1 MTNGS
6 CKENR
11 SFLCTSKYRLE
22 CLLGY
27 EPPSF
32 ITHNSSLYKMDTP
45 SFKEDHISQ
54 VPALQMLIKLGYTYL
69 SPAEAE
75 RLRGNKTTN
84 VLLEDI
90 LRKQL
95 KEINSIRVSASK
107 TSIFTDENIGRGI
120 LALKNLPMNEGYIA
134 ACEKSYNL
142 LAMGQALEQSV
153 DGDKKSFTLQFIDWK
168 NISNNVF
175 HVTEEFSVMRS
186 TSKEHYRPDLVL
198 FVNGIPFCIIECKRP
213 DMKEPLKQ
221 AISQQIRS
229 QQEDGIRSLYV
240 YSQLLLSLSCNEALY
255 ATNATPEKFWAKW
268 QEKFHSEVEE
278 NNHNNKLYQL
288 KNEPLSNEVKN
299 RLFAGRFKYVRT
311 YFDALEDEEILS
323 THQDAYLFSLCRP
336 ERLMDIVF
344 NFILFDNGD
353 KKVARYQQFFAIK
366 KSIER
371 IKILQPSSSSSQ
383 REERSYRGNLNFSGL
398 VREARELR
406 KNQTPAEET
415 LWQLL
420 RNKKLNGLKFRR
432 QHQIGHYIVD
442 FYCHERKLIV
452 ELDGAV
458 HDTPERQKHDSVRNK
473 FLTSSGFKIIRFRN
487 EEVFN
492 NIEEVLKQ
500 IADSTPPSPVGRG
513 AGGEGNF
520 SRKGGVIWHTQG
532 SGKSLTMVMLAQAIA
547 MEPSIRNPKIVLVT
561 DRTDLDNQITGTF
574 RKCGK
579 FVENANTGQ
588 RLVELLE
595 SKSDAVVTTI
605 INKFVAAVKKINKP
619 IESHDIFVLV
629 DEGHRTQHGTF
640 NIDMQKT
647 LPNACFIALTGT
659 PLFKKDK
666 STADKFGGLID
677 AYTVDQAV
685 KDNAVV
691 PLLYEG
697 RLAFQN
703 VNASPIDIFFGMV
716 SEPLSEYQKADI
728 KKKFARNDH
737 LNSAEQK
744 MRMIAWNISYHFR
757 DNWQGR
763 TPFKGQLVCDKK
775 VNAIKYKEYL
785 DEIGL
790 VSSEVLI
797 SSIEEREG
805 EDSAYAKSTEKENQ
819 FWKKMMEEHG
829 NSKSYEKNIIS
840 RFKNQ
845 KDPEIIIVVDKLLTG
860 FDEPKN
866 TVLYLARNLQ
876 GHKLLQAIARV
887 NRIYP
892 DKEFGY
898 IIDYYGVIENLDD
911 ALLLYSSFEDFD
923 DEDLAGTLTN
933 ISEEI
938 KKLPQ
943 KHSDL
948 WDIFKTIANK
958 RDAEAYQQLLK
969 DEAIRVLFYDKL
981 AAFAK
986 CLKMALSSI
995 QFHKDVEE
1003 KTIDRYKHDLT
1014 MFLKLRLAVVERFSD
1029 EIDYRQYE
1037 GQIQKLIDTHI
1048 TTEKIETITELVN
1061 IFDKD
1066 KFQQEVEN
1074 TTGKAAKA
1082 DKIASRTGRHISEKM
1097 DEDPAFYKKFSQML
1111 KETIADYEAKRISEA
1126 QYLSRVQD
1134 IMNNVLAYTDKD
1146 IPDQL
1151 SDRDVAKAFYGLTLE
1166 AMSDKFQ
1173 DYSIRKEIAIQTAL
1187 HMDDLI
1193 KESVLDNGKPIIDW
1207 QYKTNITGKLLIEIG
1222 DYLIDEVRDQYLV
1235 DLSFKEMDKIA
1246 DDCIE
1251 VAKIRY
1257 K

>member
-1 MTNGS
+1 M
-6 CKENR
+6 E
-11 SFLCTSKYRLE
+11 
-22 CLLGY
+22 
-27 EPPSF
+27 
-32 ITHNSSLYKMDTP
+32 TP

-54 VPALQMLIKLGYTYL
+54 IPALQMLVNLGYTYL
-69 SPAEAE
+69 SPAEAD
-75 RLRGNKTTN
+75 RQRGGKTSN
-84 VLLEDI
+84 VLLEDV

-95 KEINSIRVSASK
+95 KEINSIRVSATK
-107 TSIFTDENIGRGI
+107 TSIFTDENIERGI

-134 ACEKSYNL
+134 ASEKAYNL
-142 LAMGQALEQSV
+142 LTLGQALEQNV
-153 DGDKKSFTLQFIDWK
+153 DGDKKSFTLQYIDWK
-168 NISNNVF
+168 NIGNNVF
-175 HVTEEFSVMRS
+175 HVSEEFSVMRS

-198 FVNGIPFCIIECKRP
+198 FVNGIPLCIIECKRP

-221 AISQQIRS
+221 AISQHLRN

-240 YSQLLLSLSCNEALY
+240 YSQLTLSIATQEVAY

-268 QEKFHSEVEE
+268 HEKFNSDEE
-278 NNHNNKLYQL
+278 ERNY
-288 KNEPLSNEVKN
+288 KNELQEFKN
-299 RLFAGRFKYVRT
+299 KSLPNAIKEQLFSDRFKYVRQ
-311 YFDALEDEEILS
+311 YFDALEQDVILP
-323 THQDAYLFSLCRP
+323 TEQDNYLFGLCRP

-344 NFILFDNGD
+344 NFVLFDNGE

-366 KSIER
+366 KSMQR
-371 IKILQPSSSSSQ
+371 I
-383 REERSYRGNLNFSGL
+383 
-398 VREARELR
+398 
-406 KNQTPAEET
+406 
-415 LWQLL
+415 
-420 RNKKLNGLKFRR
+420 RNVANGK
-432 QHQIGHYIVD
+432 
-442 FYCHERKLIV
+442 
-452 ELDGAV
+452 
-458 HDTPERQKHDSVRNK
+458 
-473 FLTSSGFKIIRFRN
+473 
-487 EEVFN
+487 
-492 NIEEVLKQ
+492 
-500 IADSTPPSPVGRG
+500 
-513 AGGEGNF
+513 
-520 SRKGGVIWHTQG
+520 RKGGVIWHTQG

-574 RKCGK
+574 RKCGR
-579 FVENANTGQ
+579 FVENATTGQ

-605 INKFVAAVKKINKP
+605 INKFVAAVKKISQP
-619 IESHDIFVLV
+619 LESHDIFVLV

-647 LPNACFIALTGT
+647 LPNACFIAMTGT

-666 STADKFGGLID
+666 STAEKFGGMID

-685 KDNAVV
+685 KDKAVV

-697 RLAFQN
+697 RLALQE
-703 VNASPIDIFFGMV
+703 VNASPIDTFFGMV
-716 SEPLSEYQKADI
+716 AEPLTEYQKADI
-728 KKKFARNDH
+728 KKKFARYDH

-757 DNWQGR
+757 ENWQDK

-775 VNAIKYKEYL
+775 VNAIKYKEYF
-785 DEIGL
+785 DEIGII
-790 VSSEVLI
+790 SCEVLI
-797 SSIEEREG
+797 SSIDEREG
-805 EDSAYAKSTEKENQ
+805 EDSAFEKSTEKENQ
-819 FWKKMMEEHG
+819 FWKKMMDEHG

-866 TVLYLARNLQ
+866 TVLYLTRNLQ
-876 GHKLLQAIARV
+876 SHKLLQAIARV

-911 ALLLYSSFEDFD
+911 ALQLYSSFEDFD
-923 DEDLAGTLTN
+923 DEDLAGTMTN

-986 CLKMALSSI
+986 GLKLALSSI
-995 QFHKDVEE
+995 QFHKEVEE
-1003 KTIDRYKHDLT
+1003 KVINRYKEDLT
-1014 MFLKLRLAVVERFSD
+1014 MFLKLRLAVVERYSD
-1029 EIDYRQYE
+1029 EIDYKQYE

-1048 TTEKIETITELVN
+1048 TTEKIETITKLVN

-1082 DKIASRTGRHISEKM
+1082 DKIASRTAKHITEKM

-1111 KETIADYEAKRISEA
+1111 RETISDYEAKRLSEA

-1134 IMNNVLAYTDKD
+1134 IMNNVLAHTDND
-1146 IPDQL
+1146 IPEQL
-1151 SDRDVAKAFYGLTLE
+1151 KDRDVAKAFYGLTVE
-1166 AMSDKFQ
+1166 ALSEKIQ
-1173 DYSIRKEIAIQTAL
+1173 DNVVRKEIATQTAL
-1187 HMDDLI
+1187 HIDDLI
-1193 KESVLDNGKPIIDW
+1193 QDAVLDNGKAIIDW

-1222 DYLIDEVRDQYLV
+1222 DYLIDEVRDKYNV
-1235 DLSFKEMDKIA
+1235 DLAFKDMDKIA
-1246 DDCIE
+1246 EDCIE
-1251 VAKIRY
+1251 VAKLRY
-1257 K
+1257 KI

>member
-1 MTNGS
+1 M
-6 CKENR
+6 E
-11 SFLCTSKYRLE
+11 
-22 CLLGY
+22 
-27 EPPSF
+27 
-32 ITHNSSLYKMDTP
+32 TP

-54 VPALQMLIKLGYTYL
+54 IPALQMLVNLGYTYL
-69 SPAEAE
+69 SPAEAD
-75 RLRGNKTTN
+75 RQRGGKTSN
-84 VLLEDI
+84 VLLEDV

-95 KEINSIRVSASK
+95 KEINSIRVSATK
-107 TSIFTDENIGRGI
+107 TSIFTDDNIERGI

-134 ACEKSYNL
+134 ASEKAYNL
-142 LAMGQALEQSV
+142 LTLGQALEQSV
-153 DGDKKSFTLQFIDWK
+153 DGDKKSFTLQYIDWK

-175 HVTEEFSVMRS
+175 HVSEEFSVMRS

-198 FVNGIPFCIIECKRP
+198 FVNGIPLCIIECKRP

-221 AISQQIRS
+221 AISQHLRN

-240 YSQLLLSLSCNEALY
+240 YSQLTLSIATQEAAY

-268 QEKFHSEVEE
+268 HEKFNSDEE
-278 NNHNNKLYQL
+278 ERNFKSKLQEL
-288 KNEPLSNEVKN
+288 KNQSLSTAVKEQ
-299 RLFAGRFKYVRT
+299 LFSDRFKYVRQ
-311 YFDALEDEEILS
+311 YFDALEGEKILP
-323 THQDAYLFSLCRP
+323 TEQDNYLFGLCRP

-344 NFILFDNGD
+344 NFVLFDNGE

-366 KSIER
+366 KSMQR
-371 IKILQPSSSSSQ
+371 IKHV
-383 REERSYRGNLNFSGL
+383 ENL
-398 VREARELR
+398 
-406 KNQTPAEET
+406 P
-415 LWQLL
+415 
-420 RNKKLNGLKFRR
+420 
-432 QHQIGHYIVD
+432 
-442 FYCHERKLIV
+442 
-452 ELDGAV
+452 DG
-458 HDTPERQKHDSVRNK
+458 K
-473 FLTSSGFKIIRFRN
+473 
-487 EEVFN
+487 
-492 NIEEVLKQ
+492 
-500 IADSTPPSPVGRG
+500 
-513 AGGEGNF
+513 AGGK
-520 SRKGGVIWHTQG
+520 RRGGVIWHTQG

-574 RKCGK
+574 RKCGR
-579 FVENANTGQ
+579 FVENATTGQ

-595 SKSDAVVTTI
+595 NKSDAVVTTI
-605 INKFVAAVKKINKP
+605 INKFVAAVKKIDKP
-619 IESHDIFVLV
+619 LESHDIFVLV

-647 LPNACFIALTGT
+647 LPNACFIAMTGT

-666 STADKFGGLID
+666 STAEKFGGMID

-685 KDNAVV
+685 KDKAVV

-697 RLAFQN
+697 RLALQN
-703 VNASPIDIFFGMV
+703 VNASPIDTFFEMV
-716 SEPLSEYQKADI
+716 SEPLTDYQKADI
-728 KKKFARNDH
+728 KKKFARYDH

-744 MRMIAWNISYHFR
+744 MRMIAWDISYHFR

-785 DEIGL
+785 DEIGI

-797 SSIEEREG
+797 SSIDEREG
-805 EDSAYAKSTEKENQ
+805 EESAYEKSTEKENQ
-819 FWKKMMEEHG
+819 FWKKMMDEHG

-866 TVLYLARNLQ
+866 TVLYLTRNLQ
-876 GHKLLQAIARV
+876 SHKLLQAIARV

-911 ALLLYSSFEDFD
+911 ALQLYSSFEDFD
-923 DEDLAGTLTN
+923 DVDLAGTLTN
-933 ISEEI
+933 ISDEI

-948 WDIFKTIANK
+948 WGIFKTIANK

-986 CLKMALSSI
+986 SLKLALSSI
-995 QFHKDVEE
+995 QFHRDVEE
-1003 KTIDRYKHDLT
+1003 KTISRYKEDLT
-1014 MFLKLRLAVVERFSD
+1014 MFLKLRLAVVERYSD
-1029 EIDYRQYE
+1029 EIDYKQYE

-1066 KFQQEVEN
+1066 KFQKEVEN

-1082 DKIASRTGRHISEKM
+1082 DKIASRTAKHITEKM

-1111 KETIADYEAKRISEA
+1111 KETIADYEAKRITEA

-1134 IMNNVLAYTDKD
+1134 IMNNVLAHTDND
-1146 IPDQL
+1146 IPEQL
-1151 SDRDVAKAFYGLTLE
+1151 KERDVAKAFYGLTVE
-1166 AMSDKFQ
+1166 ALSQKIQ
-1173 DYSIRKEIAIQTAL
+1173 DNVIRKEISTQTAL
-1187 HMDDLI
+1187 QIDDLI
-1193 KESVLDNGKPIIDW
+1193 QDSVLDNGKPIIDW

-1222 DYLIDEVRDQYLV
+1222 DYLIDEVRDKYNV
-1235 DLSFKEMDKIA
+1235 DLSFKDMDKIA
-1246 DDCIE
+1246 EDCIE

>member
-1 MTNGS
+1 M
-6 CKENR
+6 E
-11 SFLCTSKYRLE
+11 
-22 CLLGY
+22 
-27 EPPSF
+27 
-32 ITHNSSLYKMDTP
+32 TP

-54 VPALQMLIKLGYTYL
+54 IPALQMLVNLGYTYL
-69 SPAEAE
+69 SPAEAD
-75 RLRGNKTTN
+75 RQRGGKTTN
-84 VLLEDI
+84 VLLEDV

-95 KEINSIRVSASK
+95 KEINSIRVSATK
-107 TSIFTDENIGRGI
+107 TSLFTDENIERGI

-134 ACEKSYNL
+134 ASEKAYNL
-142 LAMGQALEQSV
+142 LTLGQPLEQSI
-153 DGDKKSFTLQFIDWK
+153 DGDKKSFTLLYIDWK
-168 NISNNVF
+168 NIHNNVF

-186 TSKEHYRPDLVL
+186 TSKDHYRPDLVL
-198 FVNGIPFCIIECKRP
+198 FVNGIPLCIIECKRP

-221 AISQQIRS
+221 AISQHLRN

-240 YSQLLLSLSCNEALY
+240 YSQLTLSITTQEAAY

-268 QEKFHSEVEE
+268 HEKFNSDEE
-278 NNHNNKLYQL
+278 ERNFKSKLQEFKNKPLPSSIKEQL
-288 KNEPLSNEVKN
+288 FSD
-299 RLFAGRFKYVRT
+299 RFKYVRQ
-311 YFDALEDEEILS
+311 YFDALEQEKILP
-323 THQDAYLFSLCRP
+323 TEQDKYLFGLCRP

-344 NFILFDNGD
+344 NYILFDNGE

-366 KSIER
+366 KSMQR
-371 IKILQPSSSSSQ
+371 IKNV
-383 REERSYRGNLNFSGL
+383 E
-398 VREARELR
+398 
-406 KNQTPAEET
+406 
-415 LWQLL
+415 
-420 RNKKLNGLKFRR
+420 NGK
-432 QHQIGHYIVD
+432 
-442 FYCHERKLIV
+442 
-452 ELDGAV
+452 
-458 HDTPERQKHDSVRNK
+458 
-473 FLTSSGFKIIRFRN
+473 
-487 EEVFN
+487 
-492 NIEEVLKQ
+492 
-500 IADSTPPSPVGRG
+500 
-513 AGGEGNF
+513 
-520 SRKGGVIWHTQG
+520 RKGGVIWHTQG

-561 DRTDLDNQITGTF
+561 DRTDLDDQITKTF

-579 FVENANTGQ
+579 FVDNATTGQ

-595 SKSDAVVTTI
+595 SNSDAIITTI
-605 INKFVAAVKKINKP
+605 INKFNAAVKKIRKP
-619 IESHDIFVLV
+619 LESHDIFVLV

-647 LPNACFIALTGT
+647 LPNACFIAMTGT

-666 STADKFGGLID
+666 NTATKFGGVID

-685 KDNAVV
+685 KDKAVV

-697 RLAFQN
+697 RLALQD
-703 VNASPIDIFFGMV
+703 VNASPIDTFFGMI
-716 SEPLSEYQKADI
+716 SEPLTEYQKADI
-728 KKKFARNDH
+728 KKKFARYDH

-744 MRMIAWNISYHFR
+744 MRMIAWDISYHFR
-757 DNWQGR
+757 DNWQGK

-775 VNAIKYKEYL
+775 INAIKYKEYL
-785 DEIGL
+785 DEIGI
-790 VSSEVLI
+790 VTSEVLI
-797 SSIEEREG
+797 SPIDEREG
-805 EDSAYAKSTEKENQ
+805 EESAYEKSSEKVNQ
-819 FWKKMMEEHG
+819 FWKRMMDEHG
-829 NSKSYEKNIIS
+829 NARSYEKNIIN

-866 TVLYLARNLQ
+866 TVLYLTRNLQ

-887 NRIYP
+887 NRVYP
-892 DKEFGY
+892 DKDFGY

-911 ALLLYSSFEDFD
+911 ALQMYSSFEDFD
-923 DEDLAGTLTN
+923 EEDLVGTLTN

-986 CLKMALSSI
+986 GLKLALSSI
-995 QFHKDVEE
+995 QFHKEVEE
-1003 KTIDRYKHDLT
+1003 KVINRYKEDLT
-1014 MFLKLRLAVVERFSD
+1014 MFLKLRLAVVERYSD
-1029 EIDYRQYE
+1029 EIDYKQYE

-1082 DKIASRTGRHISEKM
+1082 DKIASRTAKHITEKM

-1134 IMNNVLAYTDKD
+1134 IMNNVLAHTDND
-1146 IPDQL
+1146 IPEQL
-1151 SDRDVAKAFYGLTLE
+1151 NERDVAKAFYGLTFE
-1166 AMSDKFQ
+1166 ALSEKIQ
-1173 DYSIRKEIAIQTAL
+1173 DDAVCKEIATQAAL
-1187 HMDDLI
+1187 QIDDLI
-1193 KESVLDNGKPIIDW
+1193 QASVLENGKPIVDW
-1207 QYKTNITGKLLIEIG
+1207 QYKTNITGKLIIEIG
-1222 DYLIDEVRDQYLV
+1222 DYLIDEVRDKYNV
-1235 DLSFKEMDKIA
+1235 DLSFKDMDKIA
-1246 DDCIE
+1246 EDCIE

>member
-1 MTNGS
+1 
-6 CKENR
+6 
-11 SFLCTSKYRLE
+11 
-22 CLLGY
+22 
-27 EPPSF
+27 
-32 ITHNSSLYKMDTP
+32 MDTP

-54 VPALQMLIKLGYTYL
+54 IPALQMLVNLGYTYL
-69 SPAEAE
+69 SPAEAD
-75 RLRGNKTTN
+75 RQRGGKTTN
-84 VLLEDI
+84 VLLEDV

-95 KEINSIRVSASK
+95 KEINSIRVSATK
-107 TSIFTDENIGRGI
+107 TSIFTDENIERGI

-134 ACEKSYNL
+134 ASERAYNL
-142 LAMGQALEQSV
+142 LTLGQALEQSV
-153 DGDKKSFTLQFIDWK
+153 DGDKKSFTLQYIDWK
-168 NISNNVF
+168 NIGNNVF

-221 AISQQIRS
+221 AISQHLRN

-240 YSQLLLSLSCNEALY
+240 YSQLTLSIATQVAAY

-268 QEKFHSEVEE
+268 QEKFEESEKIKVYNEKIKE
-278 NNHNNKLYQL
+278 L
-288 KNEPLSNEVKN
+288 KNKPLTNIVKEQ
-299 RLFAGRFKYVRT
+299 LFADRFRYVRQ
-311 YFDALEDEEILS
+311 YFDALEQEEIFP
-323 THQDAYLFSLCRP
+323 TVQDTYLFGLCRP

-344 NFILFDNGD
+344 NFVLFDNGD

-366 KSIER
+366 KSMQR
-371 IKILQPSSSSSQ
+371 I
-383 REERSYRGNLNFSGL
+383 
-398 VREARELR
+398 
-406 KNQTPAEET
+406 
-415 LWQLL
+415 
-420 RNKKLNGLKFRR
+420 RN
-432 QHQIGHYIVD
+432 
-442 FYCHERKLIV
+442 V
-452 ELDGAV
+452 EHG
-458 HDTPERQKHDSVRNK
+458 K
-473 FLTSSGFKIIRFRN
+473 
-487 EEVFN
+487 
-492 NIEEVLKQ
+492 
-500 IADSTPPSPVGRG
+500 
-513 AGGEGNF
+513 
-520 SRKGGVIWHTQG
+520 RKGGVIWHTQG

-547 MEPSIRNPKIVLVT
+547 LEPSIRNPKIVLVT

-574 RKCGK
+574 RKCGM
-579 FVENANTGQ
+579 FVENATTGQ

-595 SKSDAVVTTI
+595 SKSDSVVTTI
-605 INKFVAAVKKINKP
+605 INKFVAAVKKISKP
-619 IESHDIFVLV
+619 LESYDIFVLV
-629 DEGHRTQHGTF
+629 DEGHRTQHGIF

-647 LPNACFIALTGT
+647 LPNACFIAMTGT

-666 STADKFGGLID
+666 STAAKFGGVID

-685 KDNAVV
+685 SDKAVV

-697 RLAFQN
+697 RLPIQE
-703 VNASPIDIFFGMV
+703 VNASPIDTFFGMV
-716 SEPLSEYQKADI
+716 SEPLTEYQKADI
-728 KKKFARNDH
+728 KKKFARTDH
-737 LNSAEQK
+737 LNAAEQL
-744 MRMIAWNISYHFR
+744 MRMIAWDISYHFR
-757 DNWQGR
+757 DNWQGK

-785 DEIGL
+785 DEINII
-790 VSSEVLI
+790 SSEVLI
-797 SSIEEREG
+797 SPIDEREG
-805 EDSAYAKSTEKENQ
+805 EETAYEKSPEKVNQ
-819 FWKKMMEEHG
+819 FWKRMMDEHG
-829 NSKSYEKNIIS
+829 NSKSYEKNIIN

-866 TVLYLARNLQ
+866 IVLYLTRNLQ

-892 DKEFGY
+892 DKDFGY

-923 DEDLAGTLTN
+923 DEDLVGTLTN
-933 ISEEI
+933 ISDEI

-969 DEAIRVLFYDKL
+969 DEAIRILFYDKL

-986 CLKMALSSI
+986 SLKLALSSI
-995 QFHKDVEE
+995 QFHKEVEE
-1003 KTIDRYKHDLT
+1003 KTINRYKEDLT
-1014 MFLKLRLAVVERFSD
+1014 MFLKLRLAVVERYSD
-1029 EIDYRQYE
+1029 EIDYKQYE

-1082 DKIASRTGRHISEKM
+1082 DKIASRTAKHITEKM

-1111 KETIADYEAKRISEA
+1111 RETIAEYEAKRINEA

-1134 IMNNVLAYTDKD
+1134 IMNNVLSHTDND
-1146 IPDQL
+1146 IPEQL
-1151 SDRDVAKAFYGLTLE
+1151 SARDVAKAFYGLTVEALE
-1166 AMSDKFQ
+1166 EKIQ
-1173 DYSIRKEIAIQTAL
+1173 DNVVRKEVSTQTAL
-1187 HMDDLI
+1187 QIDDLI
-1193 KESVLDNGKPIIDW
+1193 QQSVLDSCKPIIDW
-1207 QYKTNITGKLLIEIG
+1207 QYKTNITGKLFIEIG
-1222 DYLIDEVRDQYLV
+1222 DYLIDEVRDKYNV

-1246 DDCIE
+1246 EDCIE

>member
-1 MTNGS
+1 V
-6 CKENR
+6 
-11 SFLCTSKYRLE
+11 
-22 CLLGY
+22 
-27 EPPSF
+27 
-32 ITHNSSLYKMDTP
+32 DTP

-54 VPALQMLIKLGYTYL
+54 IPALQMLMNLGYTYL
-69 SPAEAE
+69 SPAEAD
-75 RLRGNKTTN
+75 RQRGGKTTN
-84 VLLEDI
+84 VLLEDV

-95 KEINSIRVSASK
+95 KEINSIRVSATK
-107 TSIFTDENIGRGI
+107 TSIFTDENIERGI

-134 ACEKSYNL
+134 ASERAYNL
-142 LAMGQALEQSV
+142 LTLGQALEQSV
-153 DGDKKSFTLQFIDWK
+153 DGDKKSFTLQYIDWK
-168 NISNNVF
+168 NIGNNVF
-175 HVTEEFSVMRS
+175 HVTEEYSVMRS

-198 FVNGIPFCIIECKRP
+198 FVNGIPLCIIECKRP

-221 AISQQIRS
+221 AISQHLRN

-240 YSQLLLSLSCNEALY
+240 YSQLTLSIATQEAAY

-268 QEKFHSEVEE
+268 QEKFGNDEE
-278 NNHNNKLYQL
+278 ERNYKNQLQEL
-288 KNEPLSNEVKN
+288 KNKPLPVSIKEQ
-299 RLFAGRFKYVRT
+299 LFSDRFKYVRQ
-311 YFDALEDEEILS
+311 YFDALEQEEILP
-323 THQDAYLFSLCRP
+323 TEQDNYLYGLCRP

-344 NFILFDNGD
+344 NYVLFDNGE

-366 KSIER
+366 KSMQR
-371 IKILQPSSSSSQ
+371 I
-383 REERSYRGNLNFSGL
+383 RTVE
-398 VREARELR
+398 
-406 KNQTPAEET
+406 
-415 LWQLL
+415 
-420 RNKKLNGLKFRR
+420 NGK
-432 QHQIGHYIVD
+432 
-442 FYCHERKLIV
+442 
-452 ELDGAV
+452 
-458 HDTPERQKHDSVRNK
+458 
-473 FLTSSGFKIIRFRN
+473 
-487 EEVFN
+487 
-492 NIEEVLKQ
+492 
-500 IADSTPPSPVGRG
+500 
-513 AGGEGNF
+513 
-520 SRKGGVIWHTQG
+520 RKGGVIWHTQG

-547 MEPSIRNPKIVLVT
+547 MESSIRNPKIVLVT
-561 DRTDLDNQITGTF
+561 DRTDLDNQITSTF

-579 FVENANTGQ
+579 FVENATTGK

-605 INKFVAAVKKINKP
+605 INKFVAAVKKINQP
-619 IESHDIFVLV
+619 LESHDIFVLV

-640 NIDMQKT
+640 NVDMQKT
-647 LPNACFIALTGT
+647 LPNACFIAMTGT

-666 STADKFGGLID
+666 STAAKFGGVID

-685 KDNAVV
+685 KDKAVV

-697 RLAFQN
+697 RLALQD
-703 VNASPIDIFFGMV
+703 VNASPIDTFFGMV
-716 SEPLSEYQKADI
+716 SEPLTEYQKADI
-728 KKKFARNDH
+728 KKKFARYDH

-744 MRMIAWNISYHFR
+744 MRMIAWDISYHFR
-757 DNWQGR
+757 DNWQGK

-785 DEIGL
+785 DEIGI

-797 SSIEEREG
+797 SSIDEREG
-805 EDSAYAKSTEKENQ
+805 EESAYEKSTEKENQ
-819 FWKKMMEEHG
+819 FWKKMMDEHG

-866 TVLYLARNLQ
+866 TVLYLTRNLQ

-911 ALLLYSSFEDFD
+911 ALQMYSSFEDFD
-923 DEDLAGTLTN
+923 EEDLAGTLTN

-943 KHSDL
+943 KHSEL

-981 AAFAK
+981 ATFAK
-986 CLKMALSSI
+986 GLKLALSSI
-995 QFHKDVEE
+995 QFHKEVEE
-1003 KTIDRYKHDLT
+1003 KVINRYKDDLT
-1014 MFLKLRLAVVERFSD
+1014 MFLKLRLAVVERYSD
-1029 EIDYRQYE
+1029 EIDYKQYE

-1074 TTGKAAKA
+1074 TKGKAAKA
-1082 DKIASRTGRHISEKM
+1082 DKIASRTAKHITEKM

-1111 KETIADYEAKRISEA
+1111 KETIADYEAKRINEA

-1134 IMNNVLAYTDKD
+1134 IMNNVLAHTDND
-1146 IPDQL
+1146 IPEQL
-1151 SDRDVAKAFYGLTLE
+1151 KERDVAKAFYGLTVE
-1166 AMSDKFQ
+1166 ALSEKIQ
-1173 DYSIRKEIAIQTAL
+1173 DNIVRKEVATQTAL
-1187 HMDDLI
+1187 QIDDLI
-1193 KESVLDNGKPIIDW
+1193 QSSVLDNGKPIIDW

-1222 DYLIDEVRDQYLV
+1222 DYLIDEVRDKYNV
-1235 DLSFKEMDKIA
+1235 DLSFKDMDKIA
-1246 DDCIE
+1246 EDCIE
-1251 VAKIRY
+1251 VAKLRY
-1257 K
+1257 KI

>member
-1 MTNGS
+1 
-6 CKENR
+6 
-11 SFLCTSKYRLE
+11 
-22 CLLGY
+22 
-27 EPPSF
+27 
-32 ITHNSSLYKMDTP
+32 MDTP

-54 VPALQMLIKLGYTYL
+54 IPALQMLVNLGYTYL

-75 RLRGNKTTN
+75 RLRGGKTTN
-84 VLLEDI
+84 VLLEDV

-95 KEINSIRVSASK
+95 KEINSIRVSATK
-107 TSIFTDENIGRGI
+107 TSLFTDENIERGI

-134 ACEKSYNL
+134 ASEKAYNL
-142 LAMGQALEQSV
+142 LTLGQPLEQSI
-153 DGDKKSFTLQFIDWK
+153 DGDKKSFTLLYIDWK
-168 NISNNVF
+168 NIHNNVF

-186 TSKEHYRPDLVL
+186 TSKDHYRPDLVL
-198 FVNGIPFCIIECKRP
+198 FVNGIPLCIIECKRP

-221 AISQQIRS
+221 AISQHLRN

-240 YSQLLLSLSCNEALY
+240 YSQLTLSIATQEAAY
-255 ATNATPEKFWAKW
+255 ATNGTPEKFWAKW
-268 QEKFHSEVEE
+268 QEKFSSDEE
-278 NNHNNKLYQL
+278 EGNFQSKLQEL
-288 KNEPLSNEVKN
+288 KNKPLPVSIKEQ
-299 RLFAGRFKYVRT
+299 LFSDRFKYVRQ
-311 YFDALEDEEILS
+311 YFDALEQEKILP
-323 THQDAYLFSLCRP
+323 TEQDKYLFGLCRP

-344 NFILFDNGD
+344 NYILFDNGE

-366 KSIER
+366 KSMQR
-371 IKILQPSSSSSQ
+371 IKNV
-383 REERSYRGNLNFSGL
+383 E
-398 VREARELR
+398 
-406 KNQTPAEET
+406 
-415 LWQLL
+415 
-420 RNKKLNGLKFRR
+420 NGK
-432 QHQIGHYIVD
+432 
-442 FYCHERKLIV
+442 
-452 ELDGAV
+452 
-458 HDTPERQKHDSVRNK
+458 
-473 FLTSSGFKIIRFRN
+473 
-487 EEVFN
+487 
-492 NIEEVLKQ
+492 
-500 IADSTPPSPVGRG
+500 
-513 AGGEGNF
+513 
-520 SRKGGVIWHTQG
+520 RKGGVIWHTQG

-547 MEPSIRNPKIVLVT
+547 MEPSIHNPKIVLVT
-561 DRTDLDNQITGTF
+561 DRTDLDDQITKTF

-579 FVENANTGQ
+579 FVENATTGK

-605 INKFVAAVKKINKP
+605 INKFNAAVKKISKP
-619 IESHDIFVLV
+619 LESHNIFVLV

-647 LPNACFIALTGT
+647 LPNACFIAMTGT

-666 STADKFGGLID
+666 NTAAKFGGVID

-685 KDNAVV
+685 KDKAVV

-697 RLAFQN
+697 RLAIQE
-703 VNASPIDIFFGMV
+703 VNASPIDTFFGMV
-716 SEPLSEYQKADI
+716 SEPLSDYQKADI
-728 KKKFARNDH
+728 KKKFARYDH

-744 MRMIAWNISYHFR
+744 MRMIAWDISYHFR
-757 DNWQGR
+757 DNWQGK

-775 VNAIKYKEYL
+775 INAIKYKEYL
-785 DEIGL
+785 DEIGI
-790 VSSEVLI
+790 VTSEVLI
-797 SSIEEREG
+797 SPIDEREG
-805 EDSAYAKSTEKENQ
+805 EESAYEKSSEKVNQ
-819 FWKKMMEEHG
+819 FWKRMMDEHG
-829 NSKSYEKNIIS
+829 NARSYEKNIIN

-866 TVLYLARNLQ
+866 TVLYLTRNLQ

-887 NRIYP
+887 NRVYP
-892 DKEFGY
+892 DKDFGY

-911 ALLLYSSFEDFD
+911 ALQMYSSFEDFD
-923 DEDLAGTLTN
+923 EEDLVGTLIN

-943 KHSDL
+943 KHSDI

-986 CLKMALSSI
+986 GLKLALSSI
-995 QFHKDVEE
+995 QFHKEVEE
-1003 KTIDRYKHDLT
+1003 KVINRYKEDLT
-1014 MFLKLRLAVVERFSD
+1014 MFMKLRLAVVERYSD
-1029 EIDYRQYE
+1029 EIDYKQYE

-1082 DKIASRTGRHISEKM
+1082 DKIASRTAKHITEKM

-1134 IMNNVLAYTDKD
+1134 IMNNVLAHTDND
-1146 IPDQL
+1146 IPEQL
-1151 SDRDVAKAFYGLTLE
+1151 RDKDVAKAFYGLTVE
-1166 AMSDKFQ
+1166 ALTDKIQ
-1173 DYSIRKEIAIQTAL
+1173 DNIIRKDVATQTAL
-1187 HMDDLI
+1187 QIDDLI
-1193 KESVLDNGKPIIDW
+1193 QNSVLDNGKPIIDW

-1222 DYLIDEVRDQYLV
+1222 DYLIDEVRDKYNV
-1235 DLSFKEMDKIA
+1235 DLSFKDMDKIA
-1246 DDCIE
+1246 EDCIE